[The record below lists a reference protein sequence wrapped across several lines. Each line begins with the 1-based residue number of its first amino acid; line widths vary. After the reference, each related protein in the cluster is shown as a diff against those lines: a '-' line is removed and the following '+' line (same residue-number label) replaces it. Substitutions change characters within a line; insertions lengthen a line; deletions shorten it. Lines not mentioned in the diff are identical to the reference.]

1 MIKDKTESQ
10 NNIKFMNHQYWEVI
24 EYLDK
29 NYPQYKKE
37 WDFNKSITNYNL

>member
-1 MIKDKTESQ
+1 M
-10 NNIKFMNHQYWEVI
+10 NILPSKYILFVKSELQIYL
-24 EYLDK
+24 YLDK